1 MKLLKILLKKRDVV
15 KTLGFVF
22 IVFWAFLCVVPV
34 LFMVSTAFKSRGD
47 IWKYPIVW
55 LPIPP
60 QLSNISQV
68 FRYIDL
74 GRMFFNSVYVSS
86 VSTVFHVFITSLSA
100 YAFARIA
107 FKGRGVL
114 FMGFLGTMMI
124 PGFIT
129 IIPLYVIM
137 SRFHLL
143 DTYTVLIL
151 PNING
156 AFSIFLFRQ
165 FFRSIPFDLD
175 DSARIDGCSKLQI
188 LYRIIMPLS
197 QSAIVSVA
205 IFVFMGA
212 WNNLMW
218 PLLVTSNAKLRLLPL
233 GLSYFIVSNSTE
245 YGPLMA
251 AATIASIPLI
261 IVFIL
266 AQRRFIEGLTLTGL
280 KV

>member
-1 MKLLKILLKKRDVV
+1 VV
-15 KTLGFVF
+15 
-22 IVFWAFLCVVPV
+22 
-34 LFMVSTAFKSRGD
+34 
-47 IWKYPIVW
+47 
-55 LPIPP
+55 
-60 QLSNISQV
+60 
-68 FRYIDL
+68 
-74 GRMFFNSVYVSS
+74 
-86 VSTVFHVFITSLSA
+86 ITSLSA

-107 FKGRGVL
+107 FKGKDAL

-129 IIPLYVIM
+129 MIPLYIIV
-137 SRFHLL
+137 SRLHLL

-151 PNING
+151 PNINA

-165 FFRSIPFDLD
+165 FFRSIPVDLD
-175 DSARIDGCSKLQI
+175 DSARIDGCTKLQI
-188 LYRIIMPLS
+188 LYRILMPLS
-197 QSAIVSVA
+197 QPAIVAVS

-218 PLLVTSNAKLRLLPL
+218 PLLVTSSAKLRLLPL
-233 GLSYFIVSNSTE
+233 GLSYFVVNKSTE